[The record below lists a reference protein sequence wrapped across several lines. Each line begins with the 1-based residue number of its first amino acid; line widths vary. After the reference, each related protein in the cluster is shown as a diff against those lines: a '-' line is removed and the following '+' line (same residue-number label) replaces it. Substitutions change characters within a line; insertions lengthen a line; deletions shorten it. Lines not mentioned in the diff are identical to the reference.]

1 MVQKALKVIL
11 VISIAIN
18 IILGFI
24 LSTKHKQ
31 VNTNVYVDK
40 IDSLELEISKLQEVK
55 DSVKEVIDTI
65 IIEINKNNKTY
76 EENRNVIL
84 SNSVSDDYLF
94 FTEYLRWNRRRD
106 SINNN

>member
-18 IILGFI
+18 ILLGFI

-31 VNTNVYVDK
+31 INNDVYVDK
-40 IDSLELEISKLQEVK
+40 IDSLELEIYKLQEVK